1 MVNLKTVTIAL
12 LLVLLGIWAVVHSLP
27 SEEKKVRKQFDLLA
41 ESVSK
46 GRGEGTIGTAQKVQK
61 IRTLFAKNC
70 GLHIRV
76 YSLSGNYT
84 PHEIASHAARAR
96 LRFSRLSLRFYD
108 LDIEFPEEGTA
119 KVTLTARLT
128 GTTTTGEHVDE
139 TRELECVL
147 KRTDGKWLFS
157 DCTVVEVLRK

>member
-12 LLVLLGIWAVVHSLP
+12 LLVLLGIWAVVRSFP

-41 ESVSK
+41 QSVSK
-46 GRGEGTIGTAQKVQK
+46 VRGDGTITTARKVQK
-61 IRTLFAKNC
+61 IRTLFAENC

-84 PHEIASHAARAR
+84 PHEIASHAVRAR
-96 LRFSRLSLRFYD
+96 LHFSKLSLRFYD
-108 LDIEFPEEGTA
+108 PEIDFPEEGTA

-128 GTTTTGEHVDE
+128 GTTTTGEYVNE

-157 DCTVVEVLRK
+157 SFKVVEILRR